1 MRFSH
6 LLAKSG
12 VKLPSY
18 TRDGS
23 IRLDISNG
31 KWVAI
36 AAIAIVASL
45 LAFLAGW
52 LLGDP
57 TRIKLG
63 H

>member
-12 VKLPSY
+12 VKLRSY
-18 TRDGS
+18 ARDGS
-23 IRLDISNG
+23 IRVSYG
-31 KWVAI
+31 KWAAI

-45 LAFLAGW
+45 LAFFVGW

-57 TRIKLG
+57 TRVKLP

>member
-12 VKLPSY
+12 MKLPSY
-18 TRDGS
+18 ARDGS
-23 IRLDISNG
+23 IRVSYG
-31 KWVAI
+31 KWTAI

-45 LAFLAGW
+45 LAFLIGW
-52 LLGDP
+52 VLGDP
-57 TRIKLG
+57 ARMKLP